1 MSYKTGLFALS
12 GDPIHL
18 GHIEVVRIAKQ
29 KCDKLY
35 VLISDNDEKAG
46 KYLFSLGERVAMARQ
61 AFSSFEG
68 VEVIFPK
75 GNKVLTDIY
84 IRYGCDVIFRGL
96 RNDAD
101 ARYEEATMKVH
112 KTIHP
117 MNVEFIVVNEGV
129 FSTISSSLIKSF
141 AHHHL
146 DVSHLVPLFVKRKVE
161 EKLHNLYKVG
171 LTGQIATGKSF
182 IGKKLTEKYRFG
194 RNVSRRFN
202 VIDPDVQKARQEI
215 DPSWRTGPRCHYINM
230 DEYIRNIYSSE
241 EPGCIKITH
250 SVIDICKNAG
260 CDVTTDGVIDRFKLA
275 PFFFSCPQEI
285 KKQIEDVS
293 KPMLN
298 VMYRDDLNRIAS
310 LGTVS
315 IVILEWAQLIEMNMS
330 HWTNHNVIIVD
341 SPHRNIFAE
350 QRGMTPQ
357 ILIERSKNQLSADE
371 KIKKLQS
378 VAQGQEKIFK
388 VENKIDDPAF
398 AENLSVLYGNVCNFF
413 GV

>member
-18 GHIEVVRIAKQ
+18 GHIEVVRLAKQ
-29 KCDKLY
+29 QCDKLY

-61 AFSSFEG
+61 AFASFEG

-84 IRYGCDVIFRGL
+84 IRYGCDVIFRGI
-96 RNDAD
+96 RNDSD

-112 KTIHP
+112 QTIYP
-117 MNVEFIVVNEGV
+117 MNVKLIVLSEGV
-129 FSTISSSLIKSF
+129 LSTISSSLIKSF

-161 EKLHNLYKVG
+161 EKIHNIYKIG

-182 IGKKLTEKYRFG
+182 IGKKLSERFRFG
-194 RNVSRRFN
+194 RHVTRRFN
-202 VIDPDVQKARQEI
+202 VVDPDVQKARQDMAHLNE
-215 DPSWRTGPRCHYINM
+215 PCCHYINM

-241 EPGCIKITH
+241 EPGCIKITQ
-250 SVIDICKNAG
+250 SVIDICKDAG
-260 CDVTTDGVIDRFKLA
+260 CDVTTNGAVDRFKLA
-275 PFFFSCPQEI
+275 PFFFSCTQEI
-285 KKQIEDVS
+285 KKQIEDVC

-298 VMYRDDLNRIAS
+298 VMYRDDLNKIAS
-310 LGTVS
+310 SGKVS

-330 HWTNHNVIIVD
+330 HWTNHNVIVVD
-341 SPHRNIFAE
+341 SPDRNIFAE
-350 QRGMTPQ
+350 KRGMTPQ
-357 ILIERSKNQLSADE
+357 MLIERSKNQLSAEE

-388 VENKIDDPAF
+388 VENRIDDPAF
-398 AENLSVLYGNVCNFF
+398 VALNLSTLYNDVCNFF